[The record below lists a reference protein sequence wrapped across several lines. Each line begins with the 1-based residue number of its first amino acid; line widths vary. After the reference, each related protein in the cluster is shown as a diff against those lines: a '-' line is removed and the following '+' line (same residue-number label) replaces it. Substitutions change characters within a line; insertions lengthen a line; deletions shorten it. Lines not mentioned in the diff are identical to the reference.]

1 MSDAPAPKFGEV
13 VMTAETLNA
22 ILALPPGQAWSFNAD
37 GHDLVIFRREDVRHF
52 TRVLPDP
59 TERTTNR

>member
-1 MSDAPAPKFGEV
+1 
-13 VMTAETLNA
+13 MTAETLNA

-52 TRVLPDP
+52 TRVLLDP
-59 TERTTNR
+59 TERTTYR